1 MREWKNRQGQNCRAE
16 NTGMEI
22 STRHCRE
29 GVENEGVEFPGGYG
43 CHVCV

>member
-1 MREWKNRQGQNCRAE
+1 VSGKIGKVKIAGLE